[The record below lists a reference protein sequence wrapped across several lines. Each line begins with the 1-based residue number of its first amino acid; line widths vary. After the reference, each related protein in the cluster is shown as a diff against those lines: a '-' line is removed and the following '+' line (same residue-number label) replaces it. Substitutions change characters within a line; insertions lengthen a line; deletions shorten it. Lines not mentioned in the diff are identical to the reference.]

1 MASRLRTDTGTIF
14 DVFAEVA
21 SDGTTSWV
29 LWKYPDNFSD
39 DHSCTADSM
48 ALMIRSLTVGSAAN
62 NVKFLFVEMFRCLL
76 FEECSPKTKLLRS
89 IAEFSFPCPMTSD
102 AVQLFSFVLTDLT
115 GAYTFGFCRHTPRSS
130 TCFCFLSAF
139 PWPELFFKLLNHV
152 ATVADQSP
160 PSVVELLLANAY
172 HCRIPLPNQ
181 SLVLFST
188 PGADRFECSCPDTS
202 ELPKIPENV
211 AQIISSLIGIKF
223 SFLALPDRILQC
235 CERKQHDC
243 SICQYAVRAQNYF
256 YRWKSGQTQRL
267 RNGGKPFNI
276 SDALAAHFYSGSSCS
291 SLSLLECSN
300 ALHDWCAI
308 RILQG
313 KLKMQKSVMNEVD
326 LSDVVVLDIDANTC
340 RSPFTDVASL
350 PREVVATIKKNLRP
364 SNMIGDGIARS
375 FLRGL
380 VVLIGGYREALQF
393 RSGESITFNPDSFL
407 QSRPVH
413 MRPFLAKILELQ
425 IFQQFIDDRL
435 DRLNKGVGLRDHF
448 EEECNFYSGKDS
460 SKFRHQYSEWMSNM
474 KVRSKSKE
482 AISDIRNIIA
492 DLKDESSSRVGDQS
506 ESLRELHNPALRVR
520 ERENYVRKGT
530 RGSLVANEI
539 MRAILKECGFQLR
552 QRRSLHSKPTRSS
565 KWTQLNLNRDEQ
577 GFGESLEGATRH
589 SVPSIPEEQNSD
601 SLDSLEKE
609 SSSQFNLMS
618 EMEEYL
624 ARRTSLLSRLEEQ
637 ITRNPVGNSSQD
649 TGSDLIDLKNDTSK
663 EVAKSSA
670 TNAGAA
676 TSEVQS
682 NLEILKCIFSPPI
695 ASAPLQTQGNDA
707 IHCDNWETF
716 D

>member
-1 MASRLRTDTGTIF
+1 MLFIWCIILWSSMASRLRTDTGTIF

-39 DHSCTADSM
+39 D
-48 ALMIRSLTVGSAAN
+48 
-62 NVKFLFVEMFRCLL
+62 
-76 FEECSPKTKLLRS
+76 ECSPKTVFFTETSPVHCRILLPVS
-89 IAEFSFPCPMTSD
+89 YDKVYYTTSVLIPLSNFVFSD

-276 SDALAAHFYSGSSCS
+276 SDALFSARRFHGWFLLKAAHFYSGSSCS

-313 KLKMQKSVMNEVD
+313 KLKM
-326 LSDVVVLDIDANTC
+326 
-340 RSPFTDVASL
+340 
-350 PREVVATIKKNLRP
+350 VATIKKNLRP

-474 KVRSKSKE
+474 KKEGGALVRQIRNKVRSKSKE

>member
-39 DHSCTADSM
+39 D
-48 ALMIRSLTVGSAAN
+48 
-62 NVKFLFVEMFRCLL
+62 
-76 FEECSPKTKLLRS
+76 KLLRS

-202 ELPKIPENV
+202 ELPKIPENRYLTEYYNAV
-211 AQIISSLIGIKF
+211 SENSMIAVFASML
-223 SFLALPDRILQC
+223 
-235 CERKQHDC
+235 CERR
-243 SICQYAVRAQNYF
+243 IIF
-256 YRWKSGQTQRL
+256 T
-267 RNGGKPFNI
+267 GGKV
-276 SDALAAHFYSGSSCS
+276 
-291 SLSLLECSN
+291 
-300 ALHDWCAI
+300 
-308 RILQG
+308 G
-313 KLKMQKSVMNEVD
+313 KLSACVMAANLLIYPMHWQHIFIPVLPAHLCHYLNAPMPYMIGVPSQKSVMNEVD